1 MQDGLLGATT
11 ARSEI
16 TAAVSV
22 TNAESGNW
30 NARTPPVFSP
40 AATARSCTI
49 LQTIKLRC
57 PERVHDLVV
66 EANRP
71 KRRPCTIGLHPIRA
85 HTFSLATTTICRME
99 TTACTNRI
107 DEIRNRAD
115 SIERISS
122 ISGNPNEEHQNQLT
136 PLRPKAHLQPRH
148 Y

>member
-30 NARTPPVFSP
+30 NARKPPVFSP

-49 LQTIKLRC
+49 LQTIALRC

-71 KRRPCTIGLHPIRA
+71 KRRPCTIGLHPHPRSHILTC
-85 HTFSLATTTICRME
+85 HHHNLPNGNNGVYES
-99 TTACTNRI
+99 NR
-107 DEIRNRAD
+107 RNQ
-115 SIERISS
+115 E
-122 ISGNPNEEHQNQLT
+122 
-136 PLRPKAHLQPRH
+136 
-148 Y
+148 